1 MENEKQD
8 SLFRLLGEKIDQI
21 ETLVKNNDVEELHQW
36 RQEVLMILD
45 HLIGDE
51 SKYYQQFLNINYR
64 SSVLSMTNKQENERR
79 NAEMRIK
86 GLEKSKS
93 ELDAIVFGIK
103 NNLL

>member
-51 SKYYQQFLNINYR
+51 SKYYQQFLNIKCR

>member
-51 SKYYQQFLNINYR
+51 SKYYQQFLNIKYR